1 MNKPLLSKQLELMR
15 STSAVVLLVTGVG
28 FGKTYCSSLKAA
40 ISLLE
45 GHHIIVTAQSYK
57 SLKIVLFEEI
67 QERLRELGVYDDCV
81 VNKADMTIFYP
92 AGNGK
97 IWGFSADEG
106 SVEGARGVTA
116 DMLIMDEAA
125 IATVYAYRVL
135 QARLRRPG
143 WVMQTILI
151 TTPRGTDNWVYTMS
165 LREDVHFIHA
175 KTSDNIFL
183 PDGFYDQ
190 MLLDYAGDEALM
202 RQELEASFEEYS
214 DDNVLI
220 TPHDYRTA
228 TTRIPVEP
236 GPQEKIIAGFDVARK
251 GKDRSA
257 LVIRQGGK
265 VIHYMYWRDAEITQ
279 SCDKVMGEVV
289 RHRVDTLVIDGVGLG
304 AGAYDILNQ
313 KLARVCEV
321 VNYNGAY
328 APIRKSSKFANARA
342 ESWFLLKDWL
352 KTEGSIPDKP
362 EFKEMTA
369 VTFKTAPNGKIL
381 LDSKADLNTSP
392 DIPDALSITF
402 SSKVKSQKEKART
415 NNSHQGKFIG

>member
-1 MNKPLLSKQLELMR
+1 MR

-125 IATVYAYRVL
+125 IATNYAYRVL

-143 WVMQTILI
+143 WAMQTILI
-151 TTPRGTDNWVYTMS
+151 TTPRGTDNWVYQMS

-183 PDGFYDQ
+183 PEGFYDQ

-236 GPQEKIIAGFDVARK
+236 SSDDKIIAGFDVARK

-257 LVIRQGGK
+257 LVIRHGGK

-328 APIRKSSKFANARA
+328 SPIRKSSKFGNARA

-362 EFKEMTA
+362 EFKEMTT

-415 NNSHQGKFIG
+415 NNSHQGRFIG

>member
-1 MNKPLLSKQLELMR
+1 MR

-28 FGKTYCSSLKAA
+28 FGKTFCSSLKAA
-40 ISLLE
+40 IALLE

-67 QERLRELGVYDDCV
+67 QERLRELGVYDDCI

-125 IATVYAYRVL
+125 MATPYAYRVL

-143 WVMQTILI
+143 WTMQTLLI
-151 TTPRGTDNWVYTMS
+151 TTPRGVDNWVYSMS
-165 LREDVHFIHA
+165 IRPDVHFIHA

-214 DDNVLI
+214 DDNILI
-220 TPHDYRTA
+220 TPHDFRLATDRTPMA
-228 TTRIPVEP
+228 PTTED
-236 GPQEKIIAGFDVARK
+236 KIIAGFDVARM
-251 GKDRSA
+251 GKDSSA
-257 LVIRQGGK
+257 LVIRHGGK
-265 VIHYMYWRDAEITQ
+265 ILSHMSWRNSDIPA

-289 RHRVDTLVIDGVGLG
+289 RHSVDCLVVDGVGLG
-304 AGAYDILNQ
+304 AGAYDILAQ

-321 VNYNGAY
+321 VNYNGAFS
-328 APIRKSSKFANARA
+328 PIRKSSKFANARA

-352 KTEGSIPDKP
+352 KTEGSVPNTD
-362 EFKEMTA
+362 EFREMTA
-369 VTFKTAPNGKIL
+369 VTFKTNAQGKIQL
-381 LDSKADLNTSP
+381 VSKADLNKSP
-392 DIPDALSITF
+392 DVPDALSITF
-402 SSKVKSQKEKART
+402 SSKVKSLKAKVTT
-415 NNSHQGKFIG
+415 NRSNQGTFIG